1 MAVSFVLLVLTQHWV
16 VLVKPVLKDPFPL
29 LLVPLSA
36 VPAPVDLILLLI
48 IRTANPVPRVLS
60 PVVMVNAKFVLLVL
74 LLVQANASA
83 SPADLVL
90 NPPMI
95 VRIARLVLL
104 VASPMVM
111 VIVRLVLL
119 VNLLPPLALFSATR
133 VAVVLRLLTF

>member
-1 MAVSFVLLVLTQHWV
+1 MVVSSALLVLTQHWV
-16 VLVKPVLKDPFPL
+16 VLVKPVLTDPFPL

-60 PVVMVNAKFVLLVL
+60 PVVMVNAKIVLSVP
-74 LLVQANASA
+74 LLVQANVSA

-119 VNLLPPLALFSATR
+119 VNLLPPLALFSATH
-133 VAVVLRLLTF
+133 VAVVSRLLTF